1 MTADITPHLVDLV
14 WWVRFGMVALAVA
27 AAIHA
32 IDKLY
37 SMYRMKEA
45 GRYADAGAF
54 AVAAAMKAWQDIFN
68 KPGAQ
73 QNGKDQNAART
84 DSGAK

>member
-1 MTADITPHLVDLV
+1 MMPDITPHLVDLV
-14 WWVRFGMVALAVA
+14 WWVRFGMIALAVA

-37 SMYRMKEA
+37 SIYRMKEA

-54 AVAAAMKAWQDIFN
+54 AVGAALKAWRDVFTP
-68 KPGAQ
+68 KEQ
-73 QNGKDQNAART
+73 QQGKDKPDAART
-84 DSGAK
+84 DSGTK